1 MARMAIDDS
10 VQRDPRITK
19 LANLLGWSRRETLGC
34 LVQDVWPICYDQRT
48 AEVVAELVDLAA
60 NRDGF
65 SAAMV
70 ESGLAKWL
78 RGNRKVAINGASERI
93 AYLDHKSEAGRVGGL
108 KSGES
113 RRSKSTFASKQTKH
127 SFESSE
133 ARGNPPDPVPDPVPD
148 PPPVVPRASARA
160 TVHPNSRTSK
170 IPSDWRPDA
179 ETTAHAA
186 GLGLDADAEVRE
198 FVAHWLGDGRPK
210 SDWNQVFRARCEQ
223 LTKRNRTTGKADEV
237 REWNEFSA
245 AKGTAS

>member
-78 RGNRKVAINGASERI
+78 RGNRKVAISGAGERI

-113 RRSKSTFASKQTKH
+113 RRAKLTNASKQTNH
-127 SFESSE
+127 SFGSSE
-133 ARGNPPDPVPDPVPD
+133 ARGNPPDPVPSPVPD
-148 PPPVVPRASARA
+148 PVPVVPRVRASDGSSA
-160 TVHPNSRTSK
+160 SRTSK

-179 ETTAHAA
+179 EAMAHAA

-210 SDWNQVFRARCEQ
+210 ADWNQVFRARCEQ
-223 LTKRNRTTGKADEV
+223 LSKRRRTNGKVDEV
-237 REWNEFSA
+237 REWNEFDV